1 MMRTPRVIVAVCTT
15 LLLSACTANY
25 QVIRRDSNPLAAT
38 DSYCIST
45 PADGTYGEIHYA
57 KSGAMTRD
65 LLFTGLT
72 ERGIRATRTDA
83 TKKNDAIDAA
93 RQQGY
98 SRLIYPAIL
107 HWEDRATEWSG
118 RRDRAKI
125 DIEIID
131 AVTSRSLDHT
141 TLDLV
146 GTWWTLGGLHPQDL
160 VEEALEDYFVK
171 LFGQRN

>member
-1 MMRTPRVIVAVCTT
+1 MRTIRIITAACVA
-15 LLLSACTANY
+15 LMINGCTANY
-25 QVIRRDSNPLAAT
+25 QIRRADSIPLAKT
-38 DSYCIST
+38 DQYCIST
-45 PADGTYGEIHYA
+45 PADGTYGEIRYA

-83 TKKNDAIDAA
+83 TKKNDALDAA

-98 SRLIYPAIL
+98 SRLIYPTIL

-118 RRDRAKI
+118 LRDRAKI

-131 AVTSRSLDHT
+131 AATERQVDHT
-141 TLDLV
+141 VLDLV

-160 VEEALEDYFVK
+160 VEEASDEYFER
-171 LFGQRN
+171 LFGKSQ

>member
-1 MMRTPRVIVAVCTT
+1 MHTPKIIAAVCAT
-15 LLLSACTANY
+15 LLLPACTANY
-25 QVIRRDSNPLAAT
+25 QVIRHDSKPMAAT

-45 PADGTYGEIHYA
+45 PADGTYGEIRYA

-72 ERGIRATRTDA
+72 GRGIRAMRTDA
-83 TKKNDAIDAA
+83 TKKNEAIDAA

-98 SRLIYPAIL
+98 SRLVYPTIL

-118 RRDRAKI
+118 LRDRAKI

-131 AVTSRSLDHT
+131 TATDRPLDHT
-141 TLDLV
+141 VLDLV

-160 VEEALEDYFVK
+160 VEEAMEDYFGK
-171 LFGQRN
+171 LFGQVN